1 MTSAAIRRTA
11 PPPTPEEL
19 IRRARDLVPEI
30 RALAEET
37 ERNRKISPVDYR
49 QNSRCGTVAHHAA
62 KGVRRL

>member
-37 ERNRKISPVDYR
+37 ERNRNDFARDHR
-49 QNSRCGTVAHHAA
+49 QNSRRRTVAHHAA